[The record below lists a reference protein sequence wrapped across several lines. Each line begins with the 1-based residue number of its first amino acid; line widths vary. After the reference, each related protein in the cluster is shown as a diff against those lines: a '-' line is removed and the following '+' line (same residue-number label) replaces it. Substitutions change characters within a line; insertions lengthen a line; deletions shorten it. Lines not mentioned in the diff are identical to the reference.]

1 MKKIILFLT
10 ILASITTAC
19 KEEAF
24 EGKYGP
30 AETGDEILF
39 SAGHA
44 NFGMNGENSRTIYGD
59 RKGNEYPIY
68 WVNNDE
74 IGIFCPQAGNH
85 VNTPNKEFHY
95 KVVTEEDKSTT
106 GTLAKINDGDN
117 GLQWGDGDE
126 HHFYAI
132 YPASASQGG
141 VSATEVKCQIPV
153 RQDPISIKF
162 DGTDT
167 YTAYPNMNYA
177 YMYAHS
183 KASRLTEGDQ
193 PITLA
198 FKPLVT
204 VLEITVNGPK
214 AGTVA
219 GDSYQVSQV
228 SIRSNEDIAGD
239 FLLTIDE
246 NFGSSDGK
254 CTPVNNGTVSNL
266 VTIPTYMDGKPVT
279 LKTGQKLVVKAFMLP
294 YANPGST

>member
-10 ILASITTAC
+10 VLASITTAC

-59 RKGNEYPIY
+59 RNGNEYPIY

-95 KVVTEEDKSTT
+95 KVVTEGDKSTT

-177 YMYAHS
+177 YYVCA
-183 KASRLTEGDQ
+183 
-193 PITLA
+193 
-198 FKPLVT
+198 
-204 VLEITVNGPK
+204 
-214 AGTVA
+214 
-219 GDSYQVSQV
+219 
-228 SIRSNEDIAGD
+228 
-239 FLLTIDE
+239 
-246 NFGSSDGK
+246 
-254 CTPVNNGTVSNL
+254 
-266 VTIPTYMDGKPVT
+266 
-279 LKTGQKLVVKAFMLP
+279 
-294 YANPGST
+294 